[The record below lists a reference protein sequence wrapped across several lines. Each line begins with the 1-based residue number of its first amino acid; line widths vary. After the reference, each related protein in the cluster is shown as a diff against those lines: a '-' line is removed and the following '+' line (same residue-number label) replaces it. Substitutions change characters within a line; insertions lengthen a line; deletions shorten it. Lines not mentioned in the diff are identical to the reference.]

1 MRPEIDSSSGGRP
14 ELDLGDMEEDKREE
28 REEGLPPAPA
38 GAAVEGGLCR
48 LGMPGAPGE
57 SSR

>member
-1 MRPEIDSSSGGRP
+1 MGPEIDSSSAGRP
-14 ELDLGDMEEDKREE
+14 ELDLGEMEEEE
-28 REEGLPPAPA
+28 PEEGLPPAPA